1 MTLKDI
7 LKNIDKLLNE
17 STSDCDNEL
26 ISSLKKH
33 TEIKKLI
40 QNAAPYF
47 NDQEQANIKLVEEH
61 QITND

>member
-7 LKNIDKLLNE
+7 LKNIDKVLNE
-17 STSDCDNEL
+17 STGDYDNEL

-61 QITND
+61 QIKND

>member
-7 LKNIDKLLNE
+7 LKNIDKVLNRSE
-17 STSDCDNEL
+17 NDYDDEL

-47 NDQEQANIKLVEEH
+47 DDQEQANSQPIEEH
-61 QITND
+61 

>member
-7 LKNIDKLLNE
+7 LKNIDKVLSRSEN
-17 STSDCDNEL
+17 DYDDEL

-47 NDQEQANIKLVEEH
+47 NDQEQANTQSLKRHKIA
-61 QITND
+61 NN